1 MLDTLTMCAC
11 APRPGSRLAKACKTV
26 VITSTTNRIEE
37 RRRELAAFPETVA
50 EIKSYVADLTVETE
64 AEALVA
70 FAGAISILVNNAGMA
85 QTGVKVPGGGVLKDQ
100 SFEYWKRQL
109 DITLN
114 TPFLVTR
121 AALQGMTERKY
132 GRIVNVTSVTGPLVS
147 MAGTS
152 AYSAAKGGM
161 DGMMRAVAIEAG
173 GDGITING
181 VAPGLIDTGALGPS
195 LLRAGKYNPVGRP
208 GTSDEVAAA
217 VEFLCRPDSSYITG
231 QVSGAIAQS

>member
-1 MLDTLTMCAC
+1 MEA
-11 APRPGSRLAKACKTV
+11 
-26 VITSTTNRIEE
+26 
-37 RRRELAAFPETVA
+37 
-50 EIKSYVADLTVETE
+50 E
-64 AEALVA
+64 AEALVE

-85 QTGVKVPGGGVLKDQ
+85 QTGVKVAGGGVLKDQ
-100 SFEYWKRQL
+100 TFEYWKRQL

-121 AALQGMTERKY
+121 AALQGMSERKY
-132 GRIVNVTSVTGPLVS
+132 GRICNVTSVTGPLVS

-161 DGMMRAVAIEAG
+161 DGMMRAVAIEVG

-195 LLRAGKYNPVGRP
+195 MLQAGEYNPVGRP
-208 GTSDEVAAA
+208 GTSDEIAAA
-217 VEFLCRPDSSYITG
+217 VEFLCTPDSSYITG
-231 QVSGAIAQS
+231 QVSGVAQTEPANAYLANACSHCANIGHCDFESPIPPSAMFVQVIVVDGGSMLQELKVEMTPKL